1 LYIGSLILVYTSLVS
16 NSFCLILGMEME
28 GIYRLSGQHS
38 KVTQLLKLLL
48 EGIIFTLQFIDCV
61 VSAVSMCLSA
71 ADKA

>member
-1 LYIGSLILVYTSLVS
+1 
-16 NSFCLILGMEME
+16 ME